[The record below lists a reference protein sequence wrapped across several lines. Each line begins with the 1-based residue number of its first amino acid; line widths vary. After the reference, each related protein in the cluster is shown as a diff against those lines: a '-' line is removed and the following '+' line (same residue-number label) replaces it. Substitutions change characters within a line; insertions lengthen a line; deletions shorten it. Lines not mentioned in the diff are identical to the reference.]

1 MKQTLTFAKQT
12 IRVPT
17 MTKTVAA
24 AFNPVSRTFVT
35 YRPVSAPRVQS
46 IMPIHS
52 RFFGSKHHFLIS
64 ILAT

>member
-12 IRVPT
+12 MRVPT

-24 AFNPVSRTFVT
+24 AFNPVSRTFVS
-35 YRPVSAPRVQS
+35 YRPISAIRVQS

-52 RFFGSKHHFLIS
+52 RFFAASKRHL
-64 ILAT
+64 